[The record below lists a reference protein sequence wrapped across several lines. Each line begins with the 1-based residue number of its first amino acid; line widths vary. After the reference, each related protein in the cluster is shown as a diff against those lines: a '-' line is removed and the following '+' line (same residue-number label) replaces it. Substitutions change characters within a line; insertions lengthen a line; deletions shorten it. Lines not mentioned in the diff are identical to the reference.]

1 MRDGAPV
8 VSVDVGHPHH
18 HAVAAPDVAVRE
30 LRDDH
35 CSGSRA
41 IRTHAQTVRKAPAH
55 LRLRTTMKAAM
66 RMMKRAMTVDDP
78 MGAFRGATQAA
89 QSACAWPGKHPPL
102 ALDPEH
108 ARAAD
113 QVMQAAAVVAKDHQ
127 VIDGED
133 DAAQGPEE

>member
-1 MRDGAPV
+1 
-8 VSVDVGHPHH
+8 
-18 HAVAAPDVAVRE
+18 
-30 LRDDH
+30 
-35 CSGSRA
+35 
-41 IRTHAQTVRKAPAH
+41 
-55 LRLRTTMKAAM
+55 MKAAM

-89 QSACAWPGKHPPL
+89 QSACAWHGKHPPL